1 VRSRSRPSEASVSP
15 GGSDTDRTRVAGR
28 LDIVKV
34 IEHLANAT
42 KPLVSVEIIPPRRGG
57 NVERI
62 YEAVSSLIPYEP
74 PFIDITSH
82 AGETVW
88 DEVPGGTFRRRV
100 TRKAPG
106 TFGLCAAIK
115 YRFDIDPVPHVLC
128 NGFTREETE
137 DALIELNY
145 LGIENVLAI
154 RGDGERRPPAEGR
167 SANEGALELVGQV
180 AAMNRGEYLEELVE
194 STPTNFCIGVAAYP
208 EKHAEAPNLERDI
221 AVLLEK
227 QRAGA
232 EYAVTQLFYD
242 NEVFFRFVKTARDQ
256 GVTIPIVPGLK
267 ILTRRGHVTSIPRV
281 FNVSVPEALVA
292 EVAAVDDDGVA
303 EVGIRWAYEQ
313 TMQLF
318 EQGVPS
324 AHFYVMQ
331 DTGPLVSLLG
341 MLKTSVG

>member
-1 VRSRSRPSEASVSP
+1 M
-15 GGSDTDRTRVAGR
+15 
-28 LDIVKV
+28 KV

-42 KPLVSVEIIPPRRGG
+42 KPLVSVEIIPPRRGR
-57 NVERI
+57 NVQRI
-62 YEAVSSLIPYEP
+62 YEAVESLMPYEP

-82 AGETVW
+82 AGEIVW

-115 YRFDIDPVPHVLC
+115 HRFDVDPVPHVLC

-154 RGDGERRPPAEGR
+154 RGDAERRDPPAGR
-167 SANEGALELVGQV
+167 SANANALELVGQITS
-180 AAMNRGEYLEELVE
+180 MNRGEYLEDLEE
-194 STPTNFCIGVAAYP
+194 ATPTDFSIGVACYP
-208 EKHAEAPNLERDI
+208 EKHEEAPNLERDI
-221 AVLLEK
+221 GVLVEK

-232 EYAVTQLFYD
+232 AYAVTQLFYD
-242 NEVFFRFVKTARDQ
+242 NEVFFRFVKAAGDQ
-256 GVTIPIVPGLK
+256 GVTIPIIPGLK
-267 ILTRRGHVTSIPRV
+267 ILTRRSHVTSIPRT
-281 FNVSVPEALVA
+281 FNVAVPEALVA
-292 EVAAVDDDGVA
+292 EVAAAKDDLVA
-303 EVGIRWAYEQ
+303 DVGIRWAYEQ
-313 TMQLF
+313 TLQLF

-331 DTGPLVSLLG
+331 DTGPLVSLLE
-341 MLKTSVG
+341 MLKRSL

>member
-1 VRSRSRPSEASVSP
+1 MK
-15 GGSDTDRTRVAGR
+15 G
-28 LDIVKV
+28 

-42 KPLVSVEIIPPRRGG
+42 RPLVSVEIIPPRRGR
-57 NVERI
+57 NVQRI
-62 YEAVSSLIPYEP
+62 YEAVESLLPYEP

-154 RGDGERRPPAEGR
+154 RGDGERRDPPEGR
-167 SANEGALELVGQV
+167 SANANALELVAQIS
-180 AAMNRGEYLEELVE
+180 AMNRGEYLEDLEVA
-194 STPTNFCIGVAAYP
+194 TPTDFSIGVACYP
-208 EKHAEAPNLERDI
+208 EKHEEAPNLERDI

-232 EYAVTQLFYD
+232 DYAVTQLFFD
-242 NEVFFRFVKTARDQ
+242 NEAYFAFVKAARNQ

-267 ILTRRGHVTSIPRV
+267 LLTRRSHVTSIPRT
-281 FNVSVPEALVA
+281 FNVSVPESLVG
-292 EVAAVDDDGVA
+292 EVAAVSDERVA
-303 EVGIRWAYEQ
+303 DVGIEWARQQ
-313 TMQLF
+313 TVQLF
-318 EQGVPS
+318 ERGVPS

-331 DTGPLVSLLG
+331 DTGPLVRLLEL
-341 MLKTSVG
+341 LKPEL

>member
-1 VRSRSRPSEASVSP
+1 M
-15 GGSDTDRTRVAGR
+15 
-28 LDIVKV
+28 KV

-62 YEAVSSLIPYEP
+62 YEAVSSLLPYEP

-154 RGDGERRPPAEGR
+154 RGDGERRAPAEGR
-167 SANEGALELVGQV
+167 SANEGALELVRSGGRDEPWRV
-180 AAMNRGEYLEELVE
+180 PRGARRVHADRLLHRRRGLPREARGGAEPRAGHRGPASRSSGPAP
-194 STPTNFCIGVAAYP
+194 STP
-208 EKHAEAPNLERDI
+208 
-221 AVLLEK
+221 
-227 QRAGA
+227 
-232 EYAVTQLFYD
+232 
-242 NEVFFRFVKTARDQ
+242 
-256 GVTIPIVPGLK
+256 
-267 ILTRRGHVTSIPRV
+267 
-281 FNVSVPEALVA
+281 
-292 EVAAVDDDGVA
+292 
-303 EVGIRWAYEQ
+303 
-313 TMQLF
+313 
-318 EQGVPS
+318 
-324 AHFYVMQ
+324 
-331 DTGPLVSLLG
+331 
-341 MLKTSVG
+341 

>member
-1 VRSRSRPSEASVSP
+1 M
-15 GGSDTDRTRVAGR
+15 
-28 LDIVKV
+28 KV

-62 YEAVSSLIPYEP
+62 YEAVSSLLPYEP

-82 AGETVW
+82 AAEEVW
-88 DEVPGGTFRRRV
+88 EELPGGTWRRRV

-106 TFGLCAAIK
+106 TFGLCAAINH
-115 YRFDIDPVPHVLC
+115 RFGVDPVPHVLC
-128 NGFTREETE
+128 HGFTREETE

-154 RGDGERRPPAEGR
+154 RGDGAVRAHAEGR
-167 SANEGALELVGQV
+167 SANGSALELVGQV

-194 STPTNFCIGVAAYP
+194 STPTGFCIGVACYP
-208 EKHAEAPNLERDI
+208 EKHEEAPNLERDI
-221 AVLLEK
+221 AVLLDK

-242 NEVFFRFVKTARDQ
+242 NEVFFRFVKACRDQ

-267 ILTRRGHVTSIPRV
+267 ILTRRSHVTAVPKH
-281 FNVSVPEALVA
+281 FNVAVPEALVA
-292 EVAAVDDDGVA
+292 EVAAVPDEEVPT
-303 EVGIRWAYEQ
+303 VGIRWAREQ
-313 TMQLF
+313 TLQLF
-318 EQGVPS
+318 EHGVPS

-331 DTGPLVSLLG
+331 DTGPLVSLLAI
-341 MLKTSVG
+341 LKRDL

>member
-1 VRSRSRPSEASVSP
+1 
-15 GGSDTDRTRVAGR
+15 
-28 LDIVKV
+28 VKV

-42 KPLVSVEIIPPRRGG
+42 RPLVSVEIIPPRRGG
-57 NVERI
+57 SVQRI
-62 YEAVSSLIPYEP
+62 YDAVSSLMPYEP

-82 AGETVW
+82 AAETVW
-88 DEVPGGTFRRRV
+88 DEVPGGTYRRRV

-106 TFGLCAAIK
+106 TFGLCAAIR
-115 YRFDIDPVPHVLC
+115 YRFDVDPVPHVLC

-154 RGDGERRPPAEGR
+154 RGDAERRVPPEGR
-167 SANEGALELVGQV
+167 TSNANALELVGQIS
-180 AAMNRGEYLEELVE
+180 AMNRGEYLEELE
-194 STPTNFCIGVAAYP
+194 EATPSDFCIGVAAYP
-208 EKHAEAPNLERDI
+208 EKHEEAPNLERDI

-242 NEVFFRFVKTARDQ
+242 NEVFLRFVKTCRDQ

-267 ILTRRGHVTSIPRV
+267 ILTRRSHVTSIPKH

-292 EVAAVDDDGVA
+292 EVAAVPDDQVA
-303 EVGIRWAYEQ
+303 SVGIAWAHEQ
-313 TMQLF
+313 TVQLF

-331 DTGPLVSLLG
+331 DTGPLVSLLER
-341 MLKTSVG
+341 LKRDL

>member
-1 VRSRSRPSEASVSP
+1 
-15 GGSDTDRTRVAGR
+15 
-28 LDIVKV
+28 VKV

-42 KPLVSVEIIPPRRGG
+42 RPLISVEIIPPRRGG
-57 NVERI
+57 NVHRI
-62 YEAVSSLIPYEP
+62 YEAVASLIPYEP

-82 AGETVW
+82 AAETVW
-88 DEVPGGTFRRRV
+88 EETRDGTWKRRV

-106 TFGLCAAIK
+106 TFGVCAAIK
-115 YRFDIDPVPHVLC
+115 HRFDVDPVPHVLC

-137 DALIELNY
+137 DALIELHY

-154 RGDGERRPPAEGR
+154 RGDGERRDPPEHR
-167 SANEGALELVGQV
+167 TVNPNALELVGQI
-180 AAMNRGEYLEELVE
+180 AAMNRGGYLEELE
-194 STPTNFCIGVAAYP
+194 EATPTDFCIGVACYP

-242 NEVFFRFVKTARDQ
+242 NEAYLGFVKAARNE

-267 ILTRRGHVTSIPRV
+267 LLTRRSHVTSIPRT

-292 EVAAVDDDGVA
+292 EVAAVPDERVA
-303 EVGIRWAYEQ
+303 DVGIEWARQQ
-313 TMQLF
+313 TIELF
-318 EQGVPS
+318 EHGVRS

-331 DTGPLVSLLG
+331 DTGPLVRLLEQ
-341 MLKTSVG
+341 LKPKL

>member
-1 VRSRSRPSEASVSP
+1 
-15 GGSDTDRTRVAGR
+15 
-28 LDIVKV
+28 VKV

-42 KPLVSVEIIPPRRGG
+42 RPLVSVEIIPPRRGG
-57 NVERI
+57 SVQRI
-62 YEAVSSLIPYEP
+62 YDAVSSLMPYEP

-82 AGETVW
+82 AAETVW
-88 DEVPGGTFRRRV
+88 EEVPGGTWRRRV

-115 YRFDIDPVPHVLC
+115 YRFDVDPVPHVLC

-137 DALIELNY
+137 DSLIELHY

-154 RGDGERRPPAEGR
+154 RGDGERRAPAEGR
-167 SANEGALELVGQV
+167 SANANALELVGQV
-180 AAMNRGEYLEELVE
+180 AAMNRGQYLEELEVA
-194 STPTNFCIGVAAYP
+194 TPSDFCIGVAAYP
-208 EKHAEAPNLERDI
+208 EKHEEAPNLERDI

-242 NEVFFRFVKTARDQ
+242 NEVFFRFVKAARDQ

-267 ILTRRGHVTSIPRV
+267 ILTRRSHLTTIPTH
-281 FNVSVPEALVA
+281 FNVSVPEALVG
-292 EVAAVDDDGVA
+292 EVGAVTDERVPD
-303 EVGIRWAYEQ
+303 VGIRWAREQ
-313 TMQLF
+313 TVQLF

-331 DTGPLVSLLG
+331 DTGPLVSLLEL
-341 MLKTSVG
+341 LKRDL

>member
-1 VRSRSRPSEASVSP
+1 
-15 GGSDTDRTRVAGR
+15 
-28 LDIVKV
+28 VKV

-42 KPLVSVEIIPPRRGG
+42 RPLVSVEIIPPRRGG
-57 NVERI
+57 SVQRI
-62 YEAVSSLIPYEP
+62 YDAVSSLMPYEP

-82 AGETVW
+82 AAETVW
-88 DEVPGGTFRRRV
+88 EEVPGGTWRRRV

-115 YRFDIDPVPHVLC
+115 YRFDVDPVPHVLC

-137 DALIELNY
+137 DSLIELHY

-154 RGDGERRPPAEGR
+154 RGDGERRAPAEGR
-167 SANEGALELVGQV
+167 SANENALELVGQV
-180 AAMNRGEYLEELVE
+180 AAMNRGEYLEELEVA
-194 STPTNFCIGVAAYP
+194 TPSDFCIGVAAYP
-208 EKHAEAPNLERDI
+208 EKHEEAPNLERDI

-242 NEVFFRFVKTARDQ
+242 NEVFFRFVKAARDQ

-267 ILTRRGHVTSIPRV
+267 ILTRRSHLTTIPTH
-281 FNVSVPEALVA
+281 FNVSVPEALVG
-292 EVAAVDDDGVA
+292 EVGAVTDERVPD
-303 EVGIRWAYEQ
+303 VGIRWAREQ
-313 TMQLF
+313 TVQLF

-331 DTGPLVSLLG
+331 DTGPLVSLLEL
-341 MLKTSVG
+341 LKRDL